1 VGAWTKSA
9 CAVLA
14 WSILILVIFV
24 AAAGFH
30 PAVRPAQANIGTAGS
45 TTQVTL
51 ASMTSAAA
59 PPSASAAAARPA
71 GYVVQAGDTLSGI
84 AARLAVRGGWPALYA
99 ANRLLIGPD
108 PGLIRPGTVLVLPG
122 RAALARYVVGAGD
135 TLAGIA
141 AALGVRGGWPAL
153 YAANRAVIGPDPAL
167 IRPGTVLRVPGPARP
182 APAAAAGP
190 GSRHLAPRPAPPG
203 GRRHLRPG
211 RTPAPAAAAGLPSW
225 LKTVLLAAAL
235 ITGAAFLTEPVIL
248 AARRRRT
255 VRPAR
260 PGPAGTTP
268 RPASAGTASAGTAG
282 VRTAG
287 TRLAGAGTAGVR
299 PAGARTAAA
308 TTGSAGAGAGPGS
321 GLLAAGKARIVVA
334 DYDRV
339 VVTRCPGDGTVCVL
353 RPPGTAAEVILRA
366 ARLVLPEDPCRQLAA
381 QLGMPG
387 WPIILADYHRVVV
400 TRSPGDGTVCVLRPP
415 GTAAEAIL
423 RAARLILPEDP
434 YQELASQLG
443 IPAGLPMTT

>member
-1 VGAWTKSA
+1 VCAWTKSA

-14 WSILILVIFV
+14 WTLVILVIVV
-24 AAAGFH
+24 AAGWTPVA
-30 PAVRPAQANIGTAGS
+30 RPAQVSTGMAGS

-51 ASMTSAAA
+51 ASMTGAA
-59 PPSASAAAARPA
+59 PAPPPAPAARW
-71 GYVVQAGDTLSGI
+71 VVQAGDTLSGI

-99 ANRLLIGPD
+99 ANRPVIGPD
-108 PGLIRPGTVLVLPG
+108 PGLIRPGMVLVLPG
-122 RAALARYVVGAGD
+122 RAAPARYTVAAGD
-135 TLAGIA
+135 TLAVIA
-141 AALGVRGGWPAL
+141 AGLAVPGGWPAL

-167 IRPGTVLRVPGPARP
+167 IRPGTILAVPGLARP
-182 APAAAAGP
+182 APAAVGP
-190 GSRHLAPRPAPPG
+190 GSRHLVSPPGPPG
-203 GRRHLRPG
+203 GRHYPRPG
-211 RTPAPAAAAGLPSW
+211 RRPAPVTAAAGLPSW

-248 AARRRRT
+248 AARRRRRT
-255 VRPAR
+255 AR
-260 PGPAGTTP
+260 PGTAGTTT
-268 RPASAGTASAGTAG
+268 S
-282 VRTAG
+282 
-287 TRLAGAGTAGVR
+287 
-299 PAGARTAAA
+299 PAGARTPGA
-308 TTGSAGAGAGPGS
+308 TPAGARTGGAGTGPAGAGAGLGS
-321 GLLAAGKARIVVA
+321 GLLAAGRARIVVA

-366 ARLVLPEDPCRQLAA
+366 ARLVLPEDPCRQLAV

-387 WPIILADYHRVVV
+387 WPIILADYDRVVV
-400 TRSPGDGTVCVLRPP
+400 TRCPGDGTVCVLRPP

-443 IPAGLPMTT
+443 LPAGLPLTK

>member
-1 VGAWTKSA
+1 VCAWTKSA

-30 PAVRPAQANIGTAGS
+30 QAVRPAQASIGTAGS

-59 PPSASAAAARPA
+59 PAAPGAARPA
-71 GYVVQAGDTLSGI
+71 RYVVQAGDTLSGI
-84 AARLAVRGGWPALYA
+84 AARLAVRGGWIALYA
-99 ANRLLIGPD
+99 ANRAVIGPD
-108 PGLIRPGTVLVLPG
+108 PALIRPGMMLVLPG
-122 RAALARYVVGAGD
+122 RAVPARYVVGAGD

-141 AALGVRGGWPAL
+141 AALGVPGGWPAL

-182 APAAAAGP
+182 SPAAAGP
-190 GSRHLAPRPAPPG
+190 GPRHLAPRPGPPG
-203 GRRHLRPG
+203 GRHHPRPG
-211 RTPAPAAAAGLPSW
+211 RTAAPAAAAGLPSW

-255 VRPAR
+255 VRPVR

-282 VRTAG
+282 ARS
-287 TRLAGAGTAGVR
+287 
-299 PAGARTAAA
+299 AGARTAGVSSAGARSAGGRTAAA
-308 TTGSAGAGAGPGS
+308 TAGSAGAGAGPGS

-387 WPIILADYHRVVV
+387 WPIILADYHQVVV